1 MEALV
6 GKEYTPATLKKFK
19 EVYAHVQ
26 EYVAERFGVKD
37 IPLKQLGYAFIKQYE
52 EFLLERGLKPITINK
67 IIQRLRQMITY
78 ALKCNYIQRD
88 PFVVTNRSKREN
100 SWFF

>member
-37 IPLKQLGYAFIKQYE
+37 IPLKQLGYAFYQAVRRILIGTGIE
-52 EFLLERGLKPITINK
+52 ANH
-67 IIQRLRQMITY
+67 
-78 ALKCNYIQRD
+78 D
-88 PFVVTNRSKREN
+88 
-100 SWFF
+100 